1 MPSIDTVFGIRN
13 HPTVA
18 PLHQA
23 DPFDPFRTVRI
34 GIVMFTRE
42 VEFAWLQQSDLRR
55 DVLQMQLKFESTKP
69 DLKPEAL
76 SADPHVPTDFRHLVI
91 SFDVRACVSVGS
103 PSDLRLV
110 HVALSNGAR

>member
-42 VEFAWLQQSDLRR
+42 VELAWLQHSDLRR
-55 DVLQMQLKFESTKP
+55 DVLKMQLKLEATKP
-69 DLKPEAL
+69 DPEARGTIRRPPCANRL
-76 SADPHVPTDFRHLVI
+76 
-91 SFDVRACVSVGS
+91 
-103 PSDLRLV
+103 PSL
-110 HVALSNGAR
+110 GYII

>member
-42 VEFAWLQQSDLRR
+42 VELGAAAALRS
-55 DVLQMQLKFESTKP
+55 K
-69 DLKPEAL
+69 A
-76 SADPHVPTDFRHLVI
+76 
-91 SFDVRACVSVGS
+91 
-103 PSDLRLV
+103 
-110 HVALSNGAR
+110 